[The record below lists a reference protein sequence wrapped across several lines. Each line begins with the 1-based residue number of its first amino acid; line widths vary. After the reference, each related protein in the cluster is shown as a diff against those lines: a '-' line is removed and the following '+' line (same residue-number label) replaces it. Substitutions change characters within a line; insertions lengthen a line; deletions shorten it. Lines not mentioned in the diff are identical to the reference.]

1 MCWWWIVLYNQVLTH
16 FFVNYLGIPR
26 GEDLLAKEQDYG
38 YEIGS
43 GSEDD
48 CDSDEGLDMDELEG
62 DAADL
67 GAEDGKEPW
76 DEDDLHVEGY
86 DEL

>member
-1 MCWWWIVLYNQVLTH
+1 MLYNRVLTH
-16 FFVNYLGIPR
+16 FFVDYLGIPR

-48 CDSDEGLDMDELEG
+48 CDSDEGLD
-62 DAADL
+62 
-67 GAEDGKEPW
+67 
-76 DEDDLHVEGY
+76 
-86 DEL
+86 